1 MNPKVVIDLGHGGSD
16 PGAVNASTGL
26 READV
31 VLTVGLFLERMLQDN
46 GVECMLTRVKD
57 VDVAYPNASAS
68 EELQARCD
76 IANEFGADLFV
87 SIHCDSFSNPQA
99 QGTSTHYYASSEEG
113 RKLAEKVQF
122 NLLAALGRYDRGI
135 RTADFYVLKHTTCP
149 AVLVE
154 GAFISNPE
162 EEQLLQTDDFRYR
175 YAWGLWQGIE
185 SYLGIST
192 KEPEK
197 PHTDEIQAPQEQPP
211 QQVES
216 REDWSDAGLR
226 NRMSERG

>member
-1 MNPKVVIDLGHGGSD
+1 MKYKVVIDLGHGGSD
-16 PGAVNASTGL
+16 QGAVNKETGL
-26 READV
+26 TEASV

-46 GVECMLTRVKD
+46 GIECMLTRTKD

-76 IANEFGADLFV
+76 VANEFEADLFV

-113 RKLAEKVQF
+113 RKLAEKIQF
-122 NLLAALGRYDRGI
+122 NLLSALGRYDRGI
-135 RTADFYVLKHTTCP
+135 RTAEFYVLKHTACP

-154 GAFISNPE
+154 GAFISNPD
-162 EEQLLQTDDFRYR
+162 EEQLMQTDDFRYR
-175 YAWGLWQGIE
+175 YAWGVYQGIRD
-185 SYLGIST
+185 YLGIYT

-197 PHTDEIQAPQEQPP
+197 RRTDEIQAPQEQ
-211 QQVES
+211 VET

>member
-1 MNPKVVIDLGHGGSD
+1 MRYKVVIDNGHGGSD
-16 PGAVNASTGL
+16 PGAVNQETGL

-31 VLTVGLFLERMLQDN
+31 ALTVGLFLERMLQDN
-46 GVECMLTRVKD
+46 GIECMLTRTKD

-76 IANEFGADLFV
+76 VANEFEADLFV

-99 QGTSTHYYASSEEG
+99 QGTSTHYYSSSEEG
-113 RKLAEKVQF
+113 RILAEKIQV
-122 NLLAALGRYDRGI
+122 NLLSALGRYDRGI
-135 RTADFYVLKHTTCP
+135 RTAEFYVLKHTLCP

-175 YAWGLWQGIE
+175 YAWGVFQGIK

-192 KEPEK
+192 KSEGK
-197 PHTDEIQAPQEQPP
+197 PRTDEIQAPQE
-211 QQVES
+211 QVES

-226 NRMSERG
+226 NKGVL